1 MPAVRCSVRGCG
13 RTLQPWL
20 KPDPADRSSW
30 IYPEC
35 DYCFRPVCS
44 EHSAVEGDG
53 QVVCAVCHEHLA
65 PSSAPLAATDLK

>member
-20 KPDPADRSSW
+20 KPDPADHSSW

-35 DYCFRPVCS
+35 DCCSRPVCA
-44 EHSAVEGDG
+44 EHSAVQEEG
-53 QVVCAVCHEHLA
+53 QILCAVCQAQPAAADLE
-65 PSSAPLAATDLK
+65 SSRAWR